1 MICFSVYLSCSE
13 FRALRALFSIGS
25 SRSSCKYQVQLVSIL
40 CTFWS
45 IISNSIDLVF
55 YVLWTGQAS
64 AHYVANVVREPVR
77 GKPGEAPNIVA
88 MARPFH
94 VI

>member
-1 MICFSVYLSCSE
+1 MVCFSVYLSCSE
-13 FRALRALFSIGS
+13 FRTLRALFSIGS
-25 SRSSCKYQVQLVSIL
+25 SRSSCKDQLQLVSIL
-40 CTFWS
+40 CTVWS

-55 YVLWTGQAS
+55 YVLWTRQAS
-64 AHYVANVVREPVR
+64 AHYVGNAVREPVR
-77 GKPGEAPNIVA
+77 GKLGEASNIVA